1 MELGAPGRP
10 MPSFWNLGDGT
21 PDYLNA
27 YQNAA
32 LPVPSTIPE
41 LDKVTNGGFRPGVH
55 FIGGNTGAGK
65 SALCLWMAQRMASLE
80 DPGTGKKMGVT
91 FISLELGAAEVRSRL
106 GSRLS
111 YHLDELEPFSWSNFE
126 ELGVKMKDEI
136 ESDSYEPDRDPV
148 FMADCLLTLNCP
160 NMRIV
165 DAISRSSNQRL
176 TTICMEI
183 ESCGAHGGR
192 VCFIDYLQCIEVMP
206 GMEET
211 EAMKEAVRE
220 INLAGIRAGVAVIV
234 IAAVNRAKGSEMRKG
249 KPGENPGADIFRGS
263 SWIEYTGLT
272 AMALVRRE
280 DALRTDSFVDV
291 ELHLV
296 KNRRGVL
303 GEPIH
308 LAYCGE
314 YGEFVYD

>member
-1 MELGAPGRP
+1 
-10 MPSFWNLGDGT
+10 
-21 PDYLNA
+21 
-27 YQNAA
+27 
-32 LPVPSTIPE
+32 
-41 LDKVTNGGFRPGVH
+41 
-55 FIGGNTGAGK
+55 
-65 SALCLWMAQRMASLE
+65 
-80 DPGTGKKMGVT
+80 
-91 FISLELGAAEVRSRL
+91 
-106 GSRLS
+106 
-111 YHLDELEPFSWSNFE
+111 
-126 ELGVKMKDEI
+126 
-136 ESDSYEPDRDPV
+136 
-148 FMADCLLTLNCP
+148 
-160 NMRIV
+160 
-165 DAISRSSNQRL
+165 
-176 TTICMEI
+176 
-183 ESCGAHGGR
+183 
-192 VCFIDYLQCIEVMP
+192 
-206 GMEET
+206 
-211 EAMKEAVRE
+211 MKEAVRE